1 MSRKKDYSLDNYS
14 SIYRGEQDQDDVEE
28 GHKQS

>member
-14 SIYRGEQDQDDVEE
+14 STYRGEQDQDDVEE
-28 GHKQS
+28 GH